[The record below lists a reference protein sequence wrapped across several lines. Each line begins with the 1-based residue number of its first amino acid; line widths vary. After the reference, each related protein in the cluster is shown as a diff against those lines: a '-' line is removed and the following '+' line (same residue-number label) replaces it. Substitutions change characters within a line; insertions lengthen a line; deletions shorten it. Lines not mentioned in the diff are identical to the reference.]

1 MAKPAAPPRKHSK
14 KKLFELPCGLCTS
27 LKTNV
32 RRQFQRPGGLGWRFK
47 SSRSDPITQIRTGKV
62 SDPPMKDFAGKIAVI
77 TGGGTGMGREL
88 ARQLVAEGC
97 NVAMCD
103 VSASAMAE
111 TKRLC
116 EVEKLPQGLR
126 ITTHIADVSM
136 EDQLLR
142 FRDELVEQQAIDR
155 IHLLFNNAG
164 IGGGGSL
171 FTNTR
176 EQWEKTFNICWGGV
190 YLGVRTFLPLLQKA
204 DEGHIINTSSV
215 NGFWASVG
223 PGVSHTAYSAAKF
236 AVKGFTEALINDLRL
251 NAPHIKCS
259 VVMPGHIGTS
269 IVSNSR
275 KVQSGTDSERLS
287 ENEIAQT
294 RVRLATA
301 GIDASKM
308 SDEDVQAAA
317 TERARSFREDA
328 PTTAAAAA
336 KIILDGV
343 KAGRWRILVGDDA
356 HRLDER
362 VRQTPER
369 AYDPDFFQSFAAE
382 VGWRLG

>member
-1 MAKPAAPPRKHSK
+1 
-14 KKLFELPCGLCTS
+14 
-27 LKTNV
+27 
-32 RRQFQRPGGLGWRFK
+32 
-47 SSRSDPITQIRTGKV
+47 
-62 SDPPMKDFAGKIAVI
+62 MKEFAGKIAVI

-103 VSASAMAE
+103 VSADAMAE

-126 ITTHIADVSM
+126 ITTHIADVSI
-136 EDQLLR
+136 EEQLLR
-142 FRDELVEQQAIDR
+142 FRDEIAEQQATDR

-171 FTNTR
+171 FTNSR
-176 EQWEKTFNICWGGV
+176 EQWERTFNICWGGV
-190 YLGVRTFLPLLQKA
+190 YYGVRTFLPMLVKA
-204 DEGHIINTSSV
+204 DEGHIVNTSSV
-215 NGFWASVG
+215 NGFWASIG

-251 NAPHIKCS
+251 NAPHVKCS

-275 KVQSGTDSERLS
+275 KLQSGTGSERLS
-287 ENEIAQT
+287 EDEIALT
-294 RVRLATA
+294 RVRLAAA
-301 GIDASKM
+301 GINASAM
-308 SDEDVQAAA
+308 SDEDVQGLAA
-317 TERARSFREDA
+317 ERARSFREEA
-328 PTTAAAAA
+328 PMTAAAAA
-336 KIILDGV
+336 RVILDGV
-343 KAGRWRILVGDDA
+343 KAGHWRILVGDDA
-356 HRLDER
+356 NRLDER

-369 AYDPDFFQSFAAE
+369 AYDAEFYQSFAAE

>member
-1 MAKPAAPPRKHSK
+1 
-14 KKLFELPCGLCTS
+14 
-27 LKTNV
+27 
-32 RRQFQRPGGLGWRFK
+32 
-47 SSRSDPITQIRTGKV
+47 
-62 SDPPMKDFAGKIAVI
+62 MKDFAGKIAVI

-103 VSASAMAE
+103 VSAGAMAE

-126 ITTHIADVSM
+126 ITTHIADVSV

-142 FRDELVEQQAIDR
+142 FRDEVAEQQATDK

-190 YLGVRTFLPLLQKA
+190 YLGVRSFLPMLMKA
-204 DEGHIINTSSV
+204 DEGHIVNTSSV
-215 NGFWASVG
+215 NGFWASIG

-269 IVSNSR
+269 IVANSR
-275 KVQSGTDSERLS
+275 KVQSGTDSDRLNAD
-287 ENEIAQT
+287 ELAAA
-294 RVRLATA
+294 RVRLAAA
-301 GIDASKM
+301 GIAGAATM
-308 SDEDVQAAA
+308 SDADVQALAD
-317 TERARSFREDA
+317 ERARSFREDA
-328 PTTAAAAA
+328 PMTAAAAA
-336 KIILDGV
+336 KVILDGV

-369 AYDPDFFQSFAAE
+369 AYDPEFYQSFASE

>member
-1 MAKPAAPPRKHSK
+1 
-14 KKLFELPCGLCTS
+14 
-27 LKTNV
+27 
-32 RRQFQRPGGLGWRFK
+32 
-47 SSRSDPITQIRTGKV
+47 
-62 SDPPMKDFAGKIAVI
+62 MKDFAGKIAVI

-103 VSASAMAE
+103 VSAEAMAE
-111 TKRLC
+111 TKALC

-126 ITTHIADVSM
+126 VTTHIADVSI
-136 EDQLLR
+136 EEQLRR
-142 FRDELVEQQAIDR
+142 FRDELIEQQATDK

-176 EQWEKTFNICWGGV
+176 EQWERTFNICWGGV
-190 YLGVRTFLPLLQKA
+190 YLGVRTFLPLLLKA
-204 DEGHIINTSSV
+204 DEGHIVNTSSV
-215 NGFWASVG
+215 NGFWATVG
-223 PGVSHTAYSAAKF
+223 MGVSHTAYSAAKF

-275 KVQSGTDSERLS
+275 KVLNGADQMTPNELLQARQRLKGMGVD
-287 ENEIAQT
+287 T
-294 RVRLATA
+294 
-301 GIDASKM
+301 GPM
-308 SDEDVQAAA
+308 SDEDIQNIALD
-317 TERARSFREDA
+317 RARTFRDEA

-343 KAGRWRILVGDDA
+343 KADRWRILVGHDA
-356 HRLDER
+356 HLLDER
-362 VRQTPER
+362 VRR
-369 AYDPDFFQSFAAE
+369 APDDAYTAEFFQSFAAE
-382 VGWRLG
+382 VDWRLG

>member
-1 MAKPAAPPRKHSK
+1 
-14 KKLFELPCGLCTS
+14 
-27 LKTNV
+27 
-32 RRQFQRPGGLGWRFK
+32 
-47 SSRSDPITQIRTGKV
+47 
-62 SDPPMKDFAGKIAVI
+62 MKDFAGKIAVI

-103 VSASAMAE
+103 VSADAMAE

-116 EVEKLPQGLR
+116 EVERLPQGQR
-126 ITTHIADVSM
+126 ITTHIADVSV
-136 EDQLLR
+136 EDQLQR
-142 FRDELVEQQAIDR
+142 FRDELIEQQATDK

-176 EQWEKTFNICWGGV
+176 EQWERTFNICWGGV
-190 YLGVRTFLPLLQKA
+190 YLGVRTFLPLLVKA
-204 DEGHIINTSSV
+204 DEGHIVNTSSV
-215 NGFWASVG
+215 NGFWATVG
-223 PGVSHTAYSAAKF
+223 LGVSHTAYSAAKF

-269 IVSNSR
+269 ILSNSR
-275 KVQSGTDSERLS
+275 KVQSGTDSDRLND
-287 ENEIAQT
+287 NEIALI
-294 RVRLATA
+294 RGRLTA
-301 GIDASKM
+301 SGTDTSTM
-308 SDEDVQAAA
+308 SDEEIQAGAA
-317 TERARSFREDA
+317 ERARNFRDEA

-343 KAGRWRILVGDDA
+343 KAERWRILVGNDA
-356 HRLDER
+356 HRIDER
-362 VRQTPER
+362 VRETPEH
-369 AYDPDFFQSFAAE
+369 AYDAEFFQSFAAE

>member
-1 MAKPAAPPRKHSK
+1 
-14 KKLFELPCGLCTS
+14 
-27 LKTNV
+27 
-32 RRQFQRPGGLGWRFK
+32 
-47 SSRSDPITQIRTGKV
+47 
-62 SDPPMKDFAGKIAVI
+62 MKDFAGKIAVI

-103 VSASAMAE
+103 VSPEAMAE

-116 EVEKLPQGLR
+116 ESEKLPQGLR
-126 ITTHIADVSM
+126 VTAHVADVSI
-136 EDQLLR
+136 EDHYKR
-142 FRDELVEQQAIDR
+142 FRDELVEQQQTDK

-171 FTNTR
+171 INSSR
-176 EQWEKTFNICWGGV
+176 EQWERTFNICWGGV
-190 YLGVRTFLPLLQKA
+190 YLGVRTFLPLLLRA
-204 DEGHIINTSSV
+204 DEGHIVNTSSV

-223 PGVSHTAYSAAKF
+223 MGVPHTAYSAAKF

-269 IVSNSR
+269 IVANSR
-275 KVQSGTDSERLS
+275 LIQNGSAELTPNDL
-287 ENEIAQT
+287 
-294 RVRLATA
+294 LATRQRLQ
-301 GIDASKM
+301 GMNIDTSKM
-308 SDEDVQAAA
+308 SDADIQKAADD
-317 TERARSFREDA
+317 RARSFLEDA
-328 PTTAAAAA
+328 PTSAAQAA

-343 KAGRWRILVGDDA
+343 KAGKWRILVGDDA
-356 HRLDER
+356 QRLDER

-369 AYDPDFFQSFAAE
+369 AYETEFYQSFAKE
-382 VGWRLG
+382 VGWRIG

>member
-1 MAKPAAPPRKHSK
+1 
-14 KKLFELPCGLCTS
+14 
-27 LKTNV
+27 
-32 RRQFQRPGGLGWRFK
+32 
-47 SSRSDPITQIRTGKV
+47 
-62 SDPPMKDFAGKIAVI
+62 MKDLVGKFAVI

-103 VSASAMAE
+103 VSMEAMAE

-116 EVEKLPQGLR
+116 EAEKLPQGLR
-126 ITTHIADVSM
+126 VTAHIADVSI
-136 EDQLLR
+136 EDQLKR
-142 FRDELVEQQAIDR
+142 FRDELAEQQSTDK

-176 EQWEKTFNICWGGV
+176 ENWERTFNICWGGV
-190 YLGVRTFLPLLQKA
+190 YLGVRTFMPMLLRA
-204 DEGHIINTSSV
+204 DEGHIVNTSSI
-215 NGFWASVG
+215 NGFWATVG
-223 PGVSHTAYSAAKF
+223 MGVSHTAYSAAKF
-236 AVKGFTEALINDLRL
+236 AVKGFTEALVNDLRL

-275 KVQSGTDSERLS
+275 KVLNGSDSEQLGPNDIMQAR
-287 ENEIAQT
+287 Q
-294 RVRLATA
+294 RMKGM
-301 GIDASKM
+301 GIDTAAM
-308 SDEDVQAAA
+308 SDDDIQQLALD
-317 TERARSFREDA
+317 RARSFREDA
-328 PTTAAAAA
+328 PMTAAAAA
-336 KIILDGV
+336 KVILDGV
-343 KAGRWRILVGDDA
+343 KAERWRILVGDDA
-356 HRLDER
+356 HEIDAR

-369 AYDPDFFQSFAAE
+369 AYDADFFQDYAAK